1 MDDQTKHSI
10 LAVGKNIKKG
20 KGYNTAFLFCTFKFG
35 KKAPSGSSDHTT
47 AGRPLLVLLNPTTS
61 LHWVLVDSVTLSV
74 NFLTNFWPDHTQ
86 RCWVHCVH
94 RYKNWFR
101 AQVQGGL
108 SCRRTCPPTS
118 HPGFWIK
125 CVFSERTVSCRK
137 WPQSPVSADLFQNS
151 IARARRRSSV
161 LAMSPL

>member
-1 MDDQTKHSI
+1 MTLGTMHLSFSA
-10 LAVGKNIKKG
+10 LSS
-20 KGYNTAFLFCTFKFG
+20 LER
-35 KKAPSGSSDHTT
+35 KAPSGSSDHTT
-47 AGRPLLVLLNPTTS
+47 AGRPLIVLLNPTTS
-61 LHWVLVDSVTLSV
+61 LHWVLVASVTVSV
-74 NFLTNFWPDHTQ
+74 NFFTNFWADHIQ

-137 WPQSPVSADLFQNS
+137 WPQSLVSATLFQNS
-151 IARARRRSSV
+151 IVPARRRSSM
-161 LAMSPL
+161 LAMSPQ